1 MKPLQLL
8 AFICLF
14 SITVHAQS
22 DLYKNSDSVLIAPV
36 MLKASNGLIIGR
48 RDTLDH
54 PWRDSIG
61 LVTMRPSYS
70 CLYMSDGIKCIKI
83 LSGVDLSHFSKNYL
97 DKNNNFADL
106 GDPAGARKNL

>member
-14 SITVHAQS
+14 SITLQAQN
-22 DLYKNSDSVLIAPV
+22 DFYKNSDSVLIAPG
-36 MLKASNGLIIGR
+36 MLKASNGLIIGS

-61 LVTMRPSYS
+61 LVTMRPSDS
-70 CLYMSDGIKCIKI
+70 CLYMSDGI
-83 LSGVDLSHFSKNYL
+83 N
-97 DKNNNFADL
+97 
-106 GDPAGARKNL
+106 